1 MARGRMRCARSL
13 LATPAAGRR
22 GRRHRRAERSII
34 AAHGR
39 HYTVE
44 LDDGTLRKCF
54 PRGKK
59 AGATVG
65 DRVRITP
72 QGSDEGAIDA
82 IPPRRNLLYRS
93 DEMRP
98 SNSRPTSISC

>member
-1 MARGRMRCARSL
+1 MSARDRSPQRPQQGR
-13 LATPAAGRR
+13 AAAVTGAPNEGR
-22 GRRHRRAERSII
+22 II

-44 LDDGTLRKCF
+44 LDDGTLRSASRAARR
-54 PRGKK
+54 PARRS
-59 AGATVG
+59 AT
-65 DRVRITP
+65 VRITP

-82 IPPRRNLLYRS
+82 ILPRRNLLYRS

-98 SNSRPTSISC
+98 SNSPTSISC